1 MADLPPELKQLLNT
15 TVDVPNTL
23 EKRQSRTATS
33 RRKMLRERLW
43 PDVTDDQLWLRTQ
56 RAGFTTI
63 PRTMN
68 LIGRILDG
76 LSGKGFPLLSTYLT
90 LWCWVFD
97 EAFVEI
103 RNPKEFAYE
112 SGFSGSRAEATWK
125 SRMAKLEALGFIR
138 SKKGVVGDYQYILLL
153 NPIKVIEEIYK
164 ERPKDL
170 SYNALLSRLMHVGAN
185 DIDV

>member
-1 MADLPPELKQLLNT
+1 MLIDLSKKKERK
-15 TVDVPNTL
+15 
-23 EKRQSRTATS
+23 TAS
-33 RRKMLRERLW
+33 ERRKMMREKLW
-43 PDVTDDQLWLRTQ
+43 PQVSEEQLWLRKQ

-68 LIGRILDG
+68 LIGRILDA
-76 LSGKGFPLLSTYLT
+76 LSGKGFPLSGTYLT

-112 SGFSGSRAEATWK
+112 SGFNGPRAESVWK
-125 SRMAKLEALGFIR
+125 GRMKKLEELGFIMT
-138 SKKGVVGDYQYILLL
+138 KPGLAGDFQYVLLL
-153 NPIKVIEEIYK
+153 NPIQIIENIYK
-164 ERPKDL
+164 NKSIDMA
-170 SYNALLSRLMHVGAN
+170 YNTLLGRLVQVGAD